1 MSVKKNHRELLCENG
16 WLASCTPDFQDAL
29 LKNGKLKT
37 LEAGATLYREGK
49 RPGFVHGL
57 IEGQVDVQLQAPNGE
72 ELIYPFSAPGRWY
85 GLADVV
91 ANFPAFGTAKTGKES
106 VVFCISKLE
115 LLDFLGEDPT
125 RYQNIVAHEYAL
137 RRGLQ
142 ETVIDLVTSDSLELV
157 ARRLVWMAEFEGTDL
172 SSGLSISQF
181 DFAASL
187 GISPP
192 TVQRAFR
199 ELKKLGAIETSY
211 GEIKVQDLPKLKNFV
226 NSFVN

>member
-1 MSVKKNHRELLCENG
+1 M
-16 WLASCTPDFQDAL
+16 
-29 LKNGKLKT
+29 KT
-37 LEAGATLYREGK
+37 LDSGAPLYREGQ
-49 RPGFVHGL
+49 RPGHVYGL
-57 IEGQVDVQLQAPNGE
+57 IEGQVDVHLKAPNGE

-91 ANFPAFGTAKTGKES
+91 ANLPAYGTAKAGKES
-106 VVFCISKLE
+106 LVVCVSKQE
-115 LLDFLGEDPT
+115 LLDFLDEDPT
-125 RYQNIVAHEYAL
+125 RYQNIVAHEYVL

-142 ETVIDLVTSDSLELV
+142 ETIIDLVTSDSLELV

-172 SSGLSISQF
+172 STGLSISQF

-211 GEIKVQDLPKLKNFV
+211 GEIKVQDLQKLKNFV
-226 NSFVN
+226 NSFVD

>member
-1 MSVKKNHRELLCENG
+1 MNIGV
-16 WLASCTPDFQDAL
+16 
-29 LKNGKLKT
+29 LKT
-37 LEAGATLYREGK
+37 LESDAVLYRDGRK
-49 RPGFVHGL
+49 PTHVYGL
-57 IEGQVDVQLQAPNGE
+57 IEGQIDVQLTAPDGE

-91 ANFPAFGTAKTGKES
+91 ADQPAFGTAKAGKES
-106 VVFCISKLE
+106 NVFCVPRQEI
-115 LLDFLGEDPT
+115 LDFLEEDSS
-125 RYQNIVAHEYAL
+125 RYRNIVAHEYAL

-157 ARRLVWMAEFEGTDL
+157 ARRLVWMADFEGTDL

-181 DFAASL
+181 DFALSL

-211 GEIKVQDLPKLKNFV
+211 GEIKVRNLQKLKDFV
-226 NSFVN
+226 RSFLDDAK

>member
-1 MSVKKNHRELLCENG
+1 M
-16 WLASCTPDFQDAL
+16 
-29 LKNGKLKT
+29 
-37 LEAGATLYREGK
+37 
-49 RPGFVHGL
+49 
-57 IEGQVDVQLQAPNGE
+57 
-72 ELIYPFSAPGRWY
+72 
-85 GLADVV
+85 
-91 ANFPAFGTAKTGKES
+91 PAFGTAKAGKES
-106 VVFCISKLE
+106 LVVCVSKQK
-115 LLDFLGEDPT
+115 LLDFLDEDPT
-125 RYQNIVAHEYAL
+125 RYQNIVAHEYVL

-172 SSGLSISQF
+172 STGLSISQF

-211 GEIKVQDLPKLKNFV
+211 GEIKVQDLQKLKDFV
-226 NSFVN
+226 SSIVD

>member
-1 MSVKKNHRELLCENG
+1 MPERLVGVVHARFSRYFVKNWQFEDTRLRR
-16 WLASCTPDFQDAL
+16 S
-29 LKNGKLKT
+29 
-37 LEAGATLYREGK
+37 LYREGQ
-49 RPGFVHGL
+49 RPGHVYGL
-57 IEGQVDVQLQAPNGE
+57 IEGQVDVHLKAPNGE

-91 ANFPAFGTAKTGKES
+91 ANLPTYGTAKAGRES
-106 VVFCISKLE
+106 LVVCVSKQE
-115 LLDFLGEDPT
+115 LLDFLDEDPT
-125 RYQNIVAHEYAL
+125 RYQNIVAHEYVL

-142 ETVIDLVTSDSLELV
+142 ETVIGLVTSDSLELV

-172 SSGLSISQF
+172 STGLSISQF

-211 GEIKVQDLPKLKNFV
+211 GEIKVQDLQTLKDFV
-226 NSFVN
+226 RSIVD